1 MKHKVPSRTLRHG
14 IDSITT
20 ISAIAFGA
28 DDRDAVIHQLSQR
41 AAELCTQISATEIER
56 LARDRE
62 EVVSSVAAERIAFP
76 HAVKSGSTD
85 YVAVIGV
92 LSRDVAWDVPG
103 RPVRSVV
110 LFAGGDVEHLQS
122 MSLLAK
128 VLRSPDVFEAIV
140 VAADNADGTN
150 GENQIL
156 EIVTAAADRIGVPGR
171 PDAGDT
177 LNRAFV
183 AAAGAVRNEAQ
194 DSALVLLGDSFSDLR
209 RVDRLLEQFTG
220 YILCTQRAGPD
231 TAAVVWVERKSVSF
245 PDLNSLRREML
256 RMMIGGTF
264 GAVRSL
270 IVLSGARG
278 SDRLS
283 TVYHVRRDET
293 RGERLLPDIDASV
306 SSRVLELADELGR
319 EGREGK
325 PIGALFVI
333 GQRAELTA
341 FTHQLIVNPF
351 LGYADEARNILDPS
365 LEETIKEFSKIDG
378 AFIIDVDGTVVSAG
392 TYLAVSPGELAHQYG
407 EGARHASARA
417 ITAVT
422 NAVSIAVSE
431 STGRVSVYIG
441 GYRHH

>member
-1 MKHKVPSRTLRHG
+1 MKHKVPQRTLRHG

-20 ISAIAFGA
+20 VSAFSLAT
-28 DDRDAVIHQLSQR
+28 DDRDEVIRILSER
-41 AAELCTQISATEIER
+41 AAELCTQISAAEIER
-56 LARDRE
+56 LVRDRE
-62 EVVSSVAAERIAFP
+62 EIVSSVVAERIAFP
-76 HAVKSGSTD
+76 HAVKAGSTD
-85 YVAVIGV
+85 YVAVVGV
-92 LSRDVAWDVPG
+92 LSQDVAWDVPG
-103 RPVRSVV
+103 RPVRIVA
-110 LFAGGDVEHLQS
+110 LFAGGDAEHLQS
-122 MSLLAK
+122 MSLMAR
-128 VLRSPDVFEAIV
+128 VLRTKGVFDAV
-140 VAADNADGTN
+140 VSVAGNEDSEDR
-150 GENQIL
+150 IL
-156 EIVTAAADRIGVPGR
+156 EIIAAAADRIGVPGR

-177 LNRAFV
+177 LNQAFV
-183 AAAGAVRNEAQ
+183 TAAGAIRDEEPE
-194 DSALVLLGDSFSDLR
+194 SALVLLGDTFSDLR
-209 RVDRLLEQFTG
+209 RVDRLLEHFHG
-220 YILCTQRAGPD
+220 YVLCSRRAAPD
-231 TAAVVWVERKSVSF
+231 TASVVWIEHESASF
-245 PDLNSLRREML
+245 PDLTSLRREML
-256 RMMIGGTF
+256 RMMIAGTF
-264 GAVRSL
+264 GSARSM

-283 TVYHVRRDET
+283 SVYHVRRDES

-306 SSRVLELADELGR
+306 SGRVLELADELGR
-319 EGREGK
+319 QGREGK
-325 PIGALFVI
+325 PVGALFVI
-333 GQRAELTA
+333 GQREELAA

-422 NAVSIAVSE
+422 NAVSVAVSE